1 MIRHDLLPAI
11 TGRQGIN
18 DIERKLFALPTKL
31 GGLGIDIL
39 PDIAKSLHTTSKTI
53 VSPLVDSVTGRSE
66 QHHVQTL
73 FEQNNLAREAKIEK
87 QKLNIQQAENIK
99 NQLDPTTE
107 KAMTLAQEK
116 GASSW
121 LTTLPIDEHGFALH
135 KNDFRD
141 ALALRYGWR
150 PKGMPI
156 SCACGMANNVD
167 HALSCP
173 RGGYVISRH
182 NEVRDVTA
190 SLLGEAVKHVE
201 IEPALQPLDDEIMS
215 NRTAI
220 TSDNSR
226 LDIKCKGFW
235 TDNQDAFFDVRVFN
249 PLAPSNRSRSLAN
262 LYRSQEK
269 EKRRAYE
276 QRVREIEMGSFT
288 PLVMSATGGLA
299 PTAAIFYKRLASLI
313 ALKRDQPYP
322 VIMSLI
328 RTRLAFSLL
337 RSSILAIRGSRGCK
351 QPSIDIDSA
360 RAILAEGMYNED

>member
-1 MIRHDLLPAI
+1 M
-11 TGRQGIN
+11 N
-18 DIERKLFALPTKL
+18 DIFQLEQTEAVLFVDASNAFNNLNRKAALTNAINVCPS
-31 GGLGIDIL
+31 
-39 PDIAKSLHTTSKTI
+39 IAN
-53 VSPLVDSVTGRSE
+53 VLVNTYRLDL
-66 QHHVQTL
+66 TL
-73 FEQNNLAREAKIEK
+73 FIDGECLRSREG
-87 QKLNIQQAENIK
+87 
-99 NQLDPTTE
+99 T
-107 KAMTLAQEK
+107 
-116 GASSW
+116 SSW
-121 LTTLPIDEHGFALH
+121 LTTLPIHEHGFALH
-135 KNDFRD
+135 KSDFRD

-156 SCACGMANNVD
+156 SCACGKTNSVD

-182 NEVRDVTA
+182 NGVRDVTA

-201 IEPALQPLDDEIMS
+201 IEPALQPLDEIMS
-215 NRTAI
+215 NRTAN
-220 TSDNSR
+220 TNDNSR

-269 EKRRAYE
+269 EKHRAYE

-360 RAILAEGMYNED
+360 RVILAEGKYNED